1 MPRRRSKAGPL
12 AAAVI
17 VVLAAAVGVLAFLL
31 LHSDTS
37 SRTLTGSA
45 GTHTASANTGF
56 TLRFPKKW
64 QAMSAQELAAIPN
77 HPLAVV
83 RRKDGK
89 GIVVV
94 RAAKGAV
101 GDAAAFAHQL
111 DAEFRKKLPNDY
123 RPVEAKLVVLPAGKA
138 FLFSYVRT
146 KKRTLNTLV
155 IVPVPTRS
163 YVFNAISVP
172 GDKEVAGDI
181 GTILKSFKPVSGG

>member
-1 MPRRRSKAGPL
+1 
-12 AAAVI
+12 
-17 VVLAAAVGVLAFLL
+17 
-31 LHSDTS
+31 LHSPGCTGGNKDATATGPPRSSGGASSGGCTPDTAKAVT
-37 SRTLTGSA
+37 RTFIQTKGFDPPCAKAKRGSEFVF
-45 GTHTASANTGF
+45 GNLDTKPHT
-56 TLRFPKKW
+56 
-64 QAMSAQELAAIPN
+64 
-77 HPLAVV
+77 
-83 RRKDGK
+83 
-89 GIVVV
+89 V

-155 IVPVPTRS
+155 IVPVPARS